1 MSKADVSTAIQNC
14 VKEKHKVLIAG
25 RIIPDSVHNVL
36 ATLQEEYV
44 GAGKYRVV
52 FDIDGAIADENGIKE
67 NEHFT
72 SEAYVSVSPNEEG
85 EPVPHF
91 EETLFLTKR

>member
-1 MSKADVSTAIQNC
+1 MTEGDVSTAIQNC
-14 VKEKHKVLIAG
+14 VKEKHKDLIAG
-25 RIIPDSVHNVL
+25 RIILDSVHKVL
-36 ATLQEEYV
+36 ATIQGEYV

-52 FDIDGAIADENGIKE
+52 FDINGAIADENGMKE

-72 SEAYVSVSPNEEG
+72 SEAYVSVYPNKEG

-91 EETLFLTKR
+91 EEMLFLTKR